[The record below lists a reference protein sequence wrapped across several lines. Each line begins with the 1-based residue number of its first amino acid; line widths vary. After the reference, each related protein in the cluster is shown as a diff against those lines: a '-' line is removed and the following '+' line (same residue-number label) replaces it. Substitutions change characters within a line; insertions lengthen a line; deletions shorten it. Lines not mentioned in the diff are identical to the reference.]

1 MTYHEIL
8 NALLINWKKIIKFSF
23 SVAVFLF
30 LILLFI
36 YPITYS
42 TSVSILPPNDQPQGL
57 SGLLGTSDVSPLL
70 SLTGNGGDSQLYAE
84 ILKSRSAKEIVIN
97 KCGLIN
103 FFEIDDTNSQLQQ
116 AVKELSDKIFVDVTK
131 EGIIIF
137 STKFSTGLFA
147 RFSSARDSVNN
158 LSAFVSNTFVEAL
171 DEINREKMNSR
182 AKKTRKY
189 LEIQLQ
195 LTKLELD
202 SLENELKIF
211 QERNKAISLPA
222 QIEAAIVNA
231 AEVKSQIILA
241 EIQLNSISQNMQS
254 NNQSILSLE
263 NKLKVLKS
271 KYSDL
276 VGREDDEKDYFP
288 KFADVP
294 EISYEL
300 VKIKRNLEVQ
310 NQVYL
315 LLQKQYFTEKIQE
328 NKDIPTIQVLDKA
341 IPALKPTSPRLLF
354 HTFVGTVFA
363 FLLISTIIVFIENKQ
378 KNMMS
383 KSK

>member
-1 MTYHEIL
+1 MTYHEII
-8 NALLINWKKIIKFSF
+8 NALLFNWKKIVKFSF
-23 SVAVFLF
+23 AVAVFLF
-30 LILLFI
+30 FILLFI

-42 TSVSILPPNDQPQGL
+42 TTVSILPPNDQPQGL
-57 SGLLGTSDVSPLL
+57 SGLLGNTDINPLL
-70 SLTGNGGDSQLYAE
+70 SLSGSGGDSQLYAE
-84 ILKSRSAKEIVIN
+84 ILKSRSAKEFVIN
-97 KCGLIN
+97 RCALID
-103 FFEIDDTNSQLQQ
+103 FFEIDDTSNQLQE
-116 AVKELSDKIFVDVTK
+116 AVKELTDKIYVDVTK
-131 EGIIIF
+131 EGIINF
-137 STKFSTGLFA
+137 STHLSTGLFA
-147 RFSSARDSVNN
+147 RFSSERDSVNN
-158 LSAFVSNTFVEAL
+158 LSAYVSNTFVEAL
-171 DEINREKMNSR
+171 DEINRAKMNSR

-189 LEIQLQ
+189 LETQLQ
-195 LTKLELD
+195 STKLELD
-202 SLENELKIF
+202 SLENELKRF
-211 QERNKAISLPA
+211 QKKNKAISLPE
-222 QIEAAIVNA
+222 QIEAAILNA
-231 AEVKSQIILA
+231 AEVKSQIILT
-241 EIQLNSISQNMQS
+241 EIQINSLTQNMQS

-263 NKLKVLKS
+263 NKLKVLKN

-276 VGREDDEKDYFP
+276 VGGEDDQKDYFP

-341 IPALKPTSPRLLF
+341 IPALKPASPRLLF

-363 FLLISTIIVFIENKQ
+363 FLLISAIILFIENKQ

-383 KSK
+383 